1 MHRRAFIATAAA
13 GGLVALGFDAFGSSP
28 SASPLAIHKALKIG
42 MITGGA
48 TLSEKFAI
56 AREAGF
62 AGVELDA
69 PAEVDAEEL
78 ADAKQSSGVVVP
90 GVVNSAHWS
99 KPLNHQD
106 ESVREE
112 GLAAFE
118 QAIRDANAWCDR
130 GVGQFSFAPTVLLV
144 PAVVD
149 GTKSYDE
156 AYDLSIRG
164 IARVLP
170 LAKELGVQIAIEN
183 VWNNF
188 LLSPVEAARYVDELN
203 EIAGDTV
210 VGWYLD
216 VGNLWRYGWPTHWVR
231 ALGSR
236 IMRLDIKA
244 YSRAK
249 ADSEGKWAGFGAEI
263 GDGDIDWAATRR
275 ALSSVGFT
283 GWAVAEVGGGDLER
297 LQSIS
302 ARLDRVLGLG

>member
-1 MHRRAFIATAAA
+1 MHRRTFIATAAA
-13 GGLVALGFDAFGSSP
+13 GGLATLGFDAFGSSLSP
-28 SASPLAIHKALKIG
+28 RPLAIHKALKIG

-69 PAEVDAEEL
+69 PANVDPAEL

-130 GVGQFSFAPTVLLV
+130 GVGQLSFAPTVLLV

-149 GTKSYDE
+149 GTKPYDD
-156 AYDLSIRG
+156 AYELSMRG

-203 EIAGDTV
+203 ETAGDTV

-216 VGNLWRYGWPTHWVR
+216 VGNVWRYGWPSHWVR

-244 YSRAK
+244 YSRSK
-249 ADSEGKWAGFGAEI
+249 ADSEGKWAGFGVEI

-275 ALSSVGFT
+275 ALSSVGFS
-283 GWAVAEVGGGDLER
+283 GWAVAEVGGGDLKR